1 MMDIAAMQYS
11 GEPTMA
17 YHTDPIVYTVK
28 EQLKIL
34 TLNNSSQTLYLGY
47 SKTGSNRACLY
58 IYDTKLWD
66 EKEPIAILC
75 HKEGLHGDGGWQFLD
90 VNNTLNQER
99 NDKNNQIGIFHG
111 LSHVAR
117 QTDIVVYFEIGNVG
131 VAPHS
136 FQGIKQ
142 RLIVFP
148 QRHVKPLFSHM
159 LGNYT
164 APNPRP

>member
-11 GEPTMA
+11 GKPTMA

-75 HKEGLHGDGGWQFLD
+75 HKKGLHGDGGWQFLD
-90 VNNTLNQER
+90 VNNTLSQVR
-99 NDKNNQIGIFHG
+99 NDQNNQDRIK
-111 LSHVAR
+111 
-117 QTDIVVYFEIGNVG
+117 DG
-131 VAPHS
+131 VS
-136 FQGIKQ
+136 WVMS
-142 RLIVFP
+142 L
-148 QRHVKPLFSHM
+148 
-159 LGNYT
+159 Y
-164 APNPRP
+164 PNTRFLDKG